1 MNELAEYKTTKSA
14 LQLPLDR
21 AVPVSLI
28 KKLVRN
34 AIRRHEAVNKTRRQ
48 VEGKRPKS
56 RDGTTIAFNEL
67 EKKDRYF
74 FLK

>member
-28 KKLVRN
+28 KKLVRD

-48 VEGKRPKS
+48 VEGKRQSHVMEPRS
-56 RDGTTIAFNEL
+56 LSTN
-67 EKKDRYF
+67 
-74 FLK
+74 